1 MNALCLQPLS
11 VPYEF
16 YGKYLWVL
24 RKVLDPHGK

>member
-16 YGKYLWVL
+16 CGEYLWVL